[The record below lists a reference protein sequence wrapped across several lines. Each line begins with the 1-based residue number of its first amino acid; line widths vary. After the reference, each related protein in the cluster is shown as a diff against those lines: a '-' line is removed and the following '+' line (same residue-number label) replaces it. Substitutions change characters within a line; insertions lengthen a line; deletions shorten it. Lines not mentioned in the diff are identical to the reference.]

1 MHLDLIWRKDAHLSG
16 ICHRS
21 IFDGLFFSY

>member
-16 ICHRS
+16 ICHVTVY
-21 IFDGLFFSY
+21 FCN